1 MEKDDII
8 EIGEYYKEKI
18 KEIPSKL
25 IDFGKNLYGKFIDFF
40 VNTKIDEKI
49 KEEHNIIMERQNN
62 EFKNEIEK
70 EKKNYEKEKQKIE
83 NEKKI
88 SLKLIEENKINKINE
103 TNKKY
108 EELFSNF
115 EKIKNDKQKIIEFF
129 NNLKSI

>member
-25 IDFGKNLYGKFIDFF
+25 IDFGKNLYGKFINFF
-40 VNTKIDEKI
+40 VNTETDERIKKHI
-49 KEEHNIIMERQNN
+49 LIMKRKKEEFE
-62 EFKNEIEK
+62 NEIKK
-70 EKKNYEKEKQKIE
+70 EIMNYEKEKERIE

-88 SLKLIEENKINKINE
+88 SLKLIKENKINKIKE

>member
-25 IDFGKNLYGKFIDFF
+25 IDFGKNLYGKFINFF
-40 VNTKIDEKI
+40 VNTETDERIKKHNLI
-49 KEEHNIIMERQNN
+49 MKRKKEEFE
-62 EFKNEIEK
+62 NEIKK
-70 EKKNYEKEKQKIE
+70 EIMNYEKEKERIE

-88 SLKLIEENKINKINE
+88 SLKLIKENKINKIKE

>member
-25 IDFGKNLYGKFIDFF
+25 KDFGKNLYGKFIDFF

-49 KEEHNIIMERQNN
+49 KEHNIIMERQNN

-88 SLKLIEENKINKINE
+88 SLKLIKENKINKIKE

>member
-25 IDFGKNLYGKFIDFF
+25 IDFGKNLYGKFINFF
-40 VNTKIDEKI
+40 VNTETDERI
-49 KEEHNIIMERQNN
+49 KQHNLIMERQNN
-62 EFKNEIEK
+62 ELKNEIEK

-88 SLKLIEENKINKINE
+88 SLKLIKENKINKIKE

>member
-49 KEEHNIIMERQNN
+49 KEHNIIMERQNN

-88 SLKLIEENKINKINE
+88 SLKLIKENKINKIKE

>member
-1 MEKDDII
+1 M
-8 EIGEYYKEKI
+8 
-18 KEIPSKL
+18 
-25 IDFGKNLYGKFIDFF
+25 
-40 VNTKIDEKI
+40 NTETDEKI
-49 KEEHNIIMERQNN
+49 KEHNIIIERQNN

-88 SLKLIEENKINKINE
+88 SLKLIKENKINKIKE

>member
-88 SLKLIEENKINKINE
+88 SLKLIKENKINKIKE